1 MLKPGGTLGVVEH
14 RLNESDDSAKEE
26 KSGYM
31 KKSSIVAFA
40 EAAGFKLAGESEIN
54 ANPKDRKDYPK
65 GVWTL
70 PPSLPEGDKDRE
82 KYLAICESDR
92 QPTKFG
98 KPAHSTQPSPQHL
111 PFRPTPQPT

>member
-1 MLKPGGTLGVVEH
+1 
-14 RLNESDDSAKEE
+14 
-26 KSGYM
+26 M

-70 PPSLPEGDKDRE
+70 PPSLTEGDKDRE
-82 KYLAICESDR
+82 KYLAIGESDR
-92 QPTKFG
+92 MRSEEHTSELLSLMRTSYAVFCSTK
-98 KPAHSTQPSPQHL
+98 KKCVQDVRTSTV
-111 PFRPTPQPT
+111 